1 MLDLYLIADDQ
12 TRPNNTEALPYAGG
26 LEEDIFENLQQK
38 GIINDRFDVY
48 STFRWGTDLIQQM
61 QQTIQKKNM
70 SRDADVQQ
78 LAKLFDVVQKNNC
91 GLMAYGD

>member
-26 LEEDIFENLQQK
+26 LEEDIFENLQHK
-38 GIINDRFDVY
+38 GIISERFDVY
-48 STFRWGTDLIQQM
+48 STFRWDTDLIQQM

-70 SRDADVQQ
+70 LNDPA
-78 LAKLFDVVQKNNC
+78 VQKLLELFNIAQEDNS
-91 GLMAYGD
+91 GD